1 MHARY
6 EISRGLLWNWRSQVR
21 LPGSVRFNCTPDL
34 AISVKVRIRLL
45 MLAFWDIGVRAS
57 EGPASGFCLLA
68 GIRRSEFALR
78 PLCRPSWP
86 LRGPALQRYPAL
98 RRCRS
103 VVQVSLDTR
112 QRRKAA
118 GEAQGAREPAEIL
131 GSDGVFQRAHPRV
144 IRRTAQAA
152 SAALNSR
159 PSGSQTSRPIIPIA
173 PHSPNG
179 LAMTHD
185 ANWEA
190 RFPTAQAADMA
201 QLPPICGAEMNKT
214 GVKRVANGV
223 NCVNPGSSGAC
234 GRS

>member
-1 MHARY
+1 MEIITGIERRRRWSAEEKLWIVADTERADGGIAEIARRY
-6 EISRGLLWNWRSQVR
+6 EISRGLLWNRRSQVR

-86 LRGPALQRYPAL
+86 LRGPALQRPCHTLPSGAATASY
-98 RRCRS
+98 RS
-103 VVQVSLDTR
+103 SWGQR

-131 GSDGVFQRAHPRV
+131 GSDGVFQRAHPPGDTV
-144 IRRTAQAA
+144 DSAGSVSSPEFAA
-152 SAALNSR
+152 I
-159 PSGSQTSRPIIPIA
+159 G
-173 PHSPNG
+173 
-179 LAMTHD
+179 
-185 ANWEA
+185 
-190 RFPTAQAADMA
+190 
-201 QLPPICGAEMNKT
+201 
-214 GVKRVANGV
+214 
-223 NCVNPGSSGAC
+223 
-234 GRS
+234 